1 MVNKLTIRPVLK
13 IEILAVKI
21 LVSKDLDFI
30 KNLNIFRLLKQSFV
44 DEDNAVL
51 NGHVHPEVTLRQ

>member
-30 KNLNIFRLLKQSFV
+30 KNLNIFPSS
-44 DEDNAVL
+44 
-51 NGHVHPEVTLRQ
+51 